1 VPCHR
6 YWLGRTA
13 CRMVVIV
20 ILSQGKLIDGLVED
34 LLAAIHKYNDTLYMA
49 TVIGTLEF
57 VKQQLIQESMER
69 EDDDD

>member
-1 VPCHR
+1 
-6 YWLGRTA
+6 
-13 CRMVVIV
+13 MVVIM

-57 VKQQLIQESMER
+57 VKQQLIQESIER
-69 EDDDD
+69 EDDDE